1 MGPWQNSLVRCRR
14 AIEAGDPVE
23 LRQSLGLSA
32 ETPFPVLSAM
42 LAWLSK
48 QQEATAE
55 TVESQARELNLL
67 DWLAAEANVTILV
80 IRLWLL
86 LYSGLLPAARALL

>member
-1 MGPWQNSLVRCRR
+1 
-14 AIEAGDPVE
+14 
-23 LRQSLGLSA
+23 
-32 ETPFPVLSAM
+32 M

>member
-1 MGPWQNSLVRCRR
+1 
-14 AIEAGDPVE
+14 
-23 LRQSLGLSA
+23 
-32 ETPFPVLSAM
+32 M

-55 TVESQARELNLL
+55 TVESQARELKLL

-86 LYSGLLPAARALL
+86 LVSGLLPAARALL